1 MSNGVHRGVWV
12 AVGGGVTVLAAAAGL
27 LAGKI
32 LFDDDGGVVTEQ
44 DSPSPAPAVT
54 LPDVSAETADATL
67 SYLDSDGRVL
77 VEITGTAD
85 RLRSTVGSAD
95 PEGCRAMT
103 GDLGDRFPVDT
114 VLDRLQAMPDP
125 FLGEWLSTYWGS
137 AFGALD
143 ACARR
148 ESTVDFLGDAGT
160 ALEQVDKRIAQLKD
174 AK

>member
-1 MSNGVHRGVWV
+1 MPRQGVWV
-12 AVGGGVTVLAAAAGL
+12 AVGGGITVLAAAAGL

-32 LFDDDGGVVTEQ
+32 LFDDRSVVTEQ
-44 DSPSPAPAVT
+44 DSPAPVIT
-54 LPDVSAETADATL
+54 LPEVSTEVADATL
-67 SYLDSDGRVL
+67 SYLDEDGRVL
-77 VEITGTAD
+77 VEITDTAD

-95 PEGCRAMT
+95 PDGCRAMT
-103 GDLGDRFPVDT
+103 GDLSDRYPVDT

-143 ACARR
+143 ACVQR
-148 ESTVDFLGDAGT
+148 ESAADFLSDAGT

-174 AK
+174 AN

>member
-1 MSNGVHRGVWV
+1 VHRGVWV
-12 AVGGGVTVLAAAAGL
+12 VVGGGITVFAAAAGL

-32 LFDDDGGVVTEQ
+32 LFDDRQVVTEQ
-44 DSPSPAPAVT
+44 DSRPTAEVIT
-54 LPDVSAETADATL
+54 LPQVSAETAAATL
-67 SYLDSDGRVL
+67 SYLDDDGQVL
-77 VEITGTAD
+77 VEITGTVD
-85 RLRSTVGSAD
+85 RLRSTVRGAD

-103 GDLGDRFPVDT
+103 VDLGDRYPVDT

-143 ACARR
+143 ACVQR
-148 ESTVDFLGDAGT
+148 ESAADFLGDAGT

-174 AK
+174 AR